1 MEDDGDG
8 FGSLSSDTKFDARW
22 IKISGRYLGIK
33 LKFDSD
39 SNFTLKQTT
48 CPLSRITH
56 ERFDE

>member
-33 LKFDSD
+33 LKFD
-39 SNFTLKQTT
+39 NRFEFHTQANYMPTLTNHT
-48 CPLSRITH
+48 
-56 ERFDE
+56 